1 MKAILKTD
9 FWANTNKFDLLF
21 IADASWSTLASAIIW
36 YNNYSGQVMQFQTY
50 SHIWANSTNTS
61 DIAKT
66 QWIAPETGTISFN
79 FVGTA
84 LLSLLSDSQRTSFL
98 FIHEHT
104 ITIIR
109 VEAIN
114 ENRREMQTSRN
125 QKAAEF
131 QG

>member
-1 MKAILKTD
+1 MLHGV
-9 FWANTNKFDLLF
+9 LLPVGSCGRTTTV
-21 IADASWSTLASAIIW
+21 DK
-36 YNNYSGQVMQFQTY
+36 QMHFQTY
-50 SHIWANSTNTS
+50 SHIWANSTNTG

-66 QWIAPETGTISFN
+66 QWVAPETRNISFN

-98 FIHEHT
+98 FIHECIIS
-104 ITIIR
+104 ITR

-114 ENRREMQTSRN
+114 ENRREMQTRRN
-125 QKAAEF
+125 QRATEI